1 MSDSEQESE
10 LYKYF
15 KDQVNNI
22 NSQEDLNYQSQTS
35 ENMSVDESSDHDE
48 TPNSPKPYE
57 TQKLVIINELTQK
70 ERTNYTTIG
79 NGVPFENDSR
89 HQPKEVRF
97 LGKKTSG
104 HSIPEH
110 ELDMEQVSEI
120 AIEALTNEIQFLKVI
135 SSNLYGCNLDFKID
149 KDLIKQ
155 KGFIEKN
162 LDKTIKEILLMKQ
175 NIDPQ
180 EKESIKNK
188 IKSLL
193 EIEYEQKDNFLPYC
207 KNIFRMN
214 LKGLLSNYVNDRSDK
229 ISGLNNLKLKTLKD
243 NPKYSDEEKTGIR
256 KQILTYLESQKRQ
269 TSCMNDLL
277 IGQNQLINHSSFYHE
292 LNFNQLLP
300 NLSLLPNEDINEENL
315 SPENIDS
322 VNQIENNQE
331 RNYIENNQEGNY
343 IENNEIENNIENNEV
358 ENNIENNEV
367 ENHIENNQTENL
379 IGNNQTGNNNN
390 IITESQEPNET
401 GQKLDDKENNKPKGG
416 RIDNQKRKSINKSFD
431 SLTEM
436 INKIAN
442 AKLTVHI
449 NNDISG
455 NSSEKFQKFLKKKIG
470 EIYGRKNKEFVESIL
485 KSNDTSKEIQFLK
498 NLFEKECSKI
508 IEIFIDD
515 TDFSFT
521 KSNGDSVK
529 FKTITEVIEEKFKN
543 RISEI
548 RQKINKILNANGR
561 LRAKSQKKKEKIII
575 DC

>member
-110 ELDMEQVSEI
+110 ELDMEQVSETV
-120 AIEALTNEIQFLKVI
+120 IEALTNEIQFLKVI

-162 LDKTIKEILLMKQ
+162 LDKTIKEILLMMQ

-256 KQILTYLESQKRQ
+256 KQIHTYLESQKGQ

-331 RNYIENNQEGNY
+331 GNYIENNQAGNY
-343 IENNEIENNIENNEV
+343 IENNEV

-416 RIDNQKRKSINKSFD
+416 RIDNQKRKSIKKSFD

-442 AKLTVHI
+442 AKLKVHI
-449 NNDISG
+449 NNDISE
-455 NSSEKFQKFLKKKIG
+455 NSSEKFQKFFKKKIG

-529 FKTITEVIEEKFKN
+529 FKTITEVIEVKFKN

>member
-1 MSDSEQESE
+1 MNDSERERE
-10 LYKYF
+10 FYEYYEA
-15 KDQVNNI
+15 QVKNNS
-22 NSQEDLNYQSQTS
+22 SQEDLNYYSQTS
-35 ENMSVDESSDHDE
+35 ENMSLDESSDHDE

-57 TQKLVIINELTQK
+57 TQKLAIINEHTPK

-89 HQPKEVRF
+89 HPPKEVRF

-110 ELDMEQVSEI
+110 ELDMEQVSET
-120 AIEALTNEIQFLKVI
+120 AIEALTNGIQFLKVI

-162 LDKTIKEILLMKQ
+162 LDKTIKEILLMMQ
-175 NIDPQ
+175 NIDSQ

-193 EIEYEQKDNFLPYC
+193 EIEYKQKDNFFPYC

-214 LKGLLSNYVNDRSDK
+214 LKGLLSNYINDRSDK

-243 NPKYSDEEKTGIR
+243 NPKYSDEEKMGIR
-256 KQILTYLESQKRQ
+256 NQIHTYLESQKGQ

-277 IGQNQLINHSSFYHE
+277 IGQNQLINHCPFYHE

-300 NLSLLPNEDINEENL
+300 NLSQLPNEDINEENL

-331 RNYIENNQEGNY
+331 GNY
-343 IENNEIENNIENNEV
+343 IENNEV

-367 ENHIENNQTENL
+367 ENHIENNQT
-379 IGNNQTGNNNN
+379 GNNNN
-390 IITESQEPNET
+390 LITESQEPNET
-401 GQKLDDKENNKPKGG
+401 GQKLDDKENNKPEGW
-416 RIDNQKRKSINKSFD
+416 RIDNQKRRYIKKSFD

-442 AKLTVHI
+442 VKLKVHI
-449 NNDISG
+449 YNDTSG
-455 NSSEKFQKFLKKKIG
+455 NSSEKFQIFFKKNIG
-470 EIYGRKNKEFVESIL
+470 EIYGRENGEFVESIL
-485 KSNDTSKEIQFLK
+485 NSNDTSKEIQFLK
-498 NLFEKECSKI
+498 NLFKKECSKI

-515 TDFSFT
+515 TNFSFT
-521 KSNGDSVK
+521 KSNGDTVE
-529 FKTITEVIEEKFKN
+529 FKTIKDVIEEKFKN

-548 RQKINKILNANGR
+548 RQKINEILNANGR
-561 LRAKSQKKKEKIII
+561 LRAKSQKKK
-575 DC
+575 

>member
-1 MSDSEQESE
+1 MSDSEQERE
-10 LYKYF
+10 FYKYYEE
-15 KDQVNNI
+15 QVNN
-22 NSQEDLNYQSQTS
+22 NSSQEDLNIQSQTS
-35 ENMSVDESSDHDE
+35 ENMSIDESSDHDG

-57 TQKLVIINELTQK
+57 TQKLAIINEHTLK

-110 ELDMEQVSEI
+110 ELDMEQVSETV
-120 AIEALTNEIQFLKVI
+120 IEALTNEIQFLKVI

-162 LDKTIKEILLMKQ
+162 LDKTIKEILLMMQ

-193 EIEYEQKDNFLPYC
+193 EIEYEQKYNFLPYC

-214 LKGLLSNYVNDRSDK
+214 LKGLLSNYINDRSDK

-243 NPKYSDEEKTGIR
+243 NPKYSDEEKMGIR
-256 KQILTYLESQKRQ
+256 KQILTYLESLKEQ
-269 TSCMNDLL
+269 TTCMNDFL
-277 IGQNQLINHSSFYHE
+277 IGQNQLINHPPFYHE

-300 NLSLLPNEDINEENL
+300 NLSQLPNEDINEENL

-322 VNQIENNQE
+322 ANH
-331 RNYIENNQEGNY
+331 IENNQEGNH
-343 IENNEIENNIENNEV
+343 
-358 ENNIENNEV
+358 IENNEV
-367 ENHIENNQTENL
+367 ENHIENNQTENHIENNLTENL

-390 IITESQEPNET
+390 LITESQEPNET
-401 GQKLDDKENNKPKGG
+401 GQKLDDKENNKPKGW
-416 RIDNQKRKSINKSFD
+416 RIDNQKRKSIKKSID
-431 SLTEM
+431 CLTEM

-442 AKLTVHI
+442 VKLQVHI
-449 NNDISG
+449 DKDISG
-455 NSSEKFQKFLKKKIG
+455 NSSEIFQKFFKKKIE
-470 EIYGRKNKEFVESIL
+470 EIYGRENEEFVESIL

-498 NLFEKECSKI
+498 KLFKTECDKI
-508 IEIFIDD
+508 IKIFISDIY
-515 TDFSFT
+515 FSFT

-529 FKTITEVIEEKFKN
+529 FKTITEVIEVKFKN

-548 RQKINKILNANGR
+548 RQKINKILNSNGR

>member
-10 LYKYF
+10 LRSELYKYF
-15 KDQVNNI
+15 EYQVNNI
-22 NSQEDLNYQSQTS
+22 SSQEDLNLQSQTS
-35 ENMSVDESSDHDE
+35 ENMSLDESSDHDE

-57 TQKLVIINELTQK
+57 TQKLAIINELTRK

-89 HQPKEVRF
+89 HQPKEVRL

-104 HSIPEH
+104 SSIPEH
-110 ELDMEQVSEI
+110 ELDMEHVSET

-135 SSNLYGCNLDFKID
+135 SSNLYGCNLDFKIN

-162 LDKTIKEILLMKQ
+162 LDKTIKEILLMMQ
-175 NIDPQ
+175 DIDPQ

-214 LKGLLSNYVNDRSDK
+214 LKGLLSNYINDRSDK

-243 NPKYSDEEKTGIR
+243 NPKYSDEEKVGIR
-256 KQILTYLESQKRQ
+256 KQIQTYLESKKEQ
-269 TSCMNDLL
+269 TPCMNNLL

-292 LNFNQLLP
+292 LNFNQLFPNISQLP
-300 NLSLLPNEDINEENL
+300 NDDINEENL

-331 RNYIENNQEGNY
+331 GNY
-343 IENNEIENNIENNEV
+343 IENNEIEND
-358 ENNIENNEV
+358 IENNEV
-367 ENHIENNQTENL
+367 ENHIENNQTENHIENNQTENH

-390 IITESQEPNET
+390 LITESQEPNEKD
-401 GQKLDDKENNKPKGG
+401 QKLDDKENNKPKGG
-416 RIDNQKRKSINKSFD
+416 RIDNQKRKTIKKSID
-431 SLTEM
+431 CLTEM
-436 INKIAN
+436 IEKIAN
-442 AKLTVHI
+442 VKLKVHI
-449 NNDISG
+449 YKDISG
-455 NSSEKFQKFLKKKIG
+455 NSSEIFQKFFKKEIG
-470 EIYGRKNKEFVESIL
+470 EIYGRENEKFVESIL

-498 NLFEKECSKI
+498 NLFKMKCSEI
-508 IEIFIDD
+508 IEKFIDD
-515 TDFSFT
+515 INYSFT
-521 KSNGDSVK
+521 KSNGETVK
-529 FKTITEVIEEKFKN
+529 FKTFENVIEEKFKN
-543 RISEI
+543 RITEI
-548 RQKINKILNANGR
+548 RQKIKEILNANEKR
-561 LRAKSQKKKEKIII
+561 LRRKSQKKKEKIII

>member
-22 NSQEDLNYQSQTS
+22 NSQEDPNYQSQTS

-79 NGVPFENDSR
+79 NCVPFENESR
-89 HQPKEVRF
+89 HPPKEVRF

-104 HSIPEH
+104 PSIPEH
-110 ELDMEQVSEI
+110 ELDMEQVSET
-120 AIEALTNEIQFLKVI
+120 AIEVLTNAIQFLKVI
-135 SSNLYGCNLDFKID
+135 SSKLYGCNLDFKID

-162 LDKTIKEILLMKQ
+162 LDKTIKEILLMMQ
-175 NIDPQ
+175 NIDSQ

-214 LKGLLSNYVNDRSDK
+214 LKGLLSNYVNDRSYK

-256 KQILTYLESQKRQ
+256 KQIHTYLESQKGQ

-331 RNYIENNQEGNY
+331 GNY
-343 IENNEIENNIENNEV
+343 IENNEVENNIENNEVENNIENNEV

-431 SLTEM
+431 CLTEM

-455 NSSEKFQKFLKKKIG
+455 NSSEKFQIFFKKEIG

-498 NLFEKECSKI
+498 NLFEMKCSEI

-521 KSNGDSVK
+521 KSNGDTVK

-548 RQKINKILNANGR
+548 RQKINEILNANGR
-561 LRAKSQKKKEKIII
+561 LRAKSQKKKEKRKNNN
-575 DC
+575 

>member
-431 SLTEM
+431 CLTEM

>member
-22 NSQEDLNYQSQTS
+22 NSQEDPNYQSQTS

-79 NGVPFENDSR
+79 NCVPFENESR
-89 HQPKEVRF
+89 HPPKEVRF

-104 HSIPEH
+104 PSIPEH
-110 ELDMEQVSEI
+110 ELDMEQVSET
-120 AIEALTNEIQFLKVI
+120 AIEVLTNAIQFLKVI
-135 SSNLYGCNLDFKID
+135 SSKLYGCNLDFKID

-162 LDKTIKEILLMKQ
+162 LDKTIKEILLMMQ
-175 NIDPQ
+175 NIDSQ

-214 LKGLLSNYVNDRSDK
+214 LKGLLSNYVNDRSYK

-256 KQILTYLESQKRQ
+256 KQIHTYLESQKGQ

-331 RNYIENNQEGNY
+331 GNY
-343 IENNEIENNIENNEV
+343 IENNEVENNIENNEV

-431 SLTEM
+431 CLTEM

-455 NSSEKFQKFLKKKIG
+455 NSSEKFQIFFKKEIG

-498 NLFEKECSKI
+498 NLFEMKCSEI

-521 KSNGDSVK
+521 KSNGDTVK

-548 RQKINKILNANGR
+548 RQKINEILNANGR
-561 LRAKSQKKKEKIII
+561 LRAKSQKKKEKRKNNN
-575 DC
+575 